1 LSGEKQKRTGYAEVK
16 KNIWYKTFG
25 VIGVVI
31 MVLLAGYGM
40 FFIVLLFLYSKW
52 LRIICG
58 AILLFILFGVTEDI
72 AERLFR
78 KIQNRKMKKRFDELQ
93 FDAERKKFER
103 AEEYRLNYVVKH
115 RDEIISHRRST
126 EEEHKQLFFLEK
138 KFIEFCKAQKGGEE
152 VVAYLLEPFER
163 LKMALEMDMRRPEPG
178 SLVDQMNQAIENIWV
193 DESTGLLRFSLRKEF
208 AQQHENASNFSE
220 ALKIVEQTFSQ
231 IRQNSYNRLKEMGN
245 G

>member
-1 LSGEKQKRTGYAEVK
+1 MNKEL
-16 KNIWYKTFG
+16 WYKISD

-31 MVLLAGYGM
+31 IVLLAA
-40 FFIVLLFLYSKW
+40 FWVLAVILCFIYYKW
-52 LRIICG
+52 LRIIVG
-58 AILLFILFGVTEDI
+58 AIILLVLLGWISDMIEKTY
-72 AERLFR
+72 R
-78 KIQNRKMKKRFDELQ
+78 KIKNRKLKKRFDELQ

-115 RDEIISHRRST
+115 RDEIISYRRST

-138 KFIEFCKAQKGGEE
+138 KFIEFCKAQEGGEE

-163 LKMALEMDMRRPEPG
+163 LKMALEMDMRRPEKG

-231 IRQNSYNRLKEMGN
+231 IRQNSYNRLKEVGN